1 MAGRATVRAVIGKC
15 VECQVAT
22 KPLVQQK
29 MAPLPIARLGE
40 RLPWVD
46 VGVDFAGPFGDV
58 AAGGNKRS
66 LGAKAPEIALRYIFL
81 YPPSLY
87 TRRRPDQTSGLEMH
101 RPRFSKESSLAVARQ
116 SPSSA

>member
-1 MAGRATVRAVIGKC
+1 VTAGGGGGGDSPSFFG
-15 VECQVAT
+15 EQVSQYKELA
-22 KPLVQQK
+22 
-29 MAPLPIARLGE
+29 AR
-40 RLPWVD
+40 
-46 VGVDFAGPFGDV
+46 V

>member
-1 MAGRATVRAVIGKC
+1 MTGHS
-15 VECQVAT
+15 
-22 KPLVQQK
+22 
-29 MAPLPIARLGE
+29 LGE
-40 RLPWVD
+40 GLTQIRSSFGL
-46 VGVDFAGPFGDV
+46 VGCVVEVRRKDLATRALGFFADDLHHV